1 VSHPTLRLRSP
12 RRVRRRSAQALV
24 VAGAVVLAA
33 ACGSSSGGSSTKA
46 ATGSD
51 TGSAVSAQVA
61 AAQSKV
67 DTLLAAPTSI
77 GITQPLKTT
86 PAGGKTL
93 VFLSCDNGLCQL
105 LASGTGAAAK
115 VAGLGYKN
123 IPVKLAD
130 PATLIAGMQQALQMK
145 PKPAGV
151 AFAGIPEAVWSSQV
165 PAFAKAGVPLI
176 PIAVGPVTI
185 APGVP
190 ATLDGPADATAQAAA
205 IAEYFIADSHGT
217 GKALVVNVPDVGALK
232 IATDSFTSTVAAGCS
247 GCSATA
253 LDVTLA
259 QVASNGVVPAVVSA
273 LQRAP
278 KTTYVVT
285 PQGEFTQGLQA
296 AIKAAGLT
304 KVKLIGINPAKF
316 NQQDLLTGDA
326 AAFASL
332 PFNIMAWRT
341 VDVALRYSEGMT
353 VPDGGGVLPLQLL
366 TKATVGTPADSID
379 RPADYQAQFKKLWLV
394 K

>member
-1 VSHPTLRLRSP
+1 MT
-12 RRVRRRSAQALV
+12 RRRSAQALLLAGV
-24 VAGAVVLAA
+24 VTFAA
-33 ACGSSSGGSSTKA
+33 ACGSSGGGSGTKPA
-46 ATGSD
+46 GSD
-51 TGSAVSAQVA
+51 TGSPASAQVA
-61 AAQSKV
+61 AARAKV
-67 DTLLAAPTSI
+67 DKLLAAPTSI
-77 GITQPLKTT
+77 GVTEPLKSK

-105 LASGTGAAAK
+105 LASGTGVAAK
-115 VAGLGYKN
+115 AAGLGYKN

-130 PATLIAGMQQALQMK
+130 PATLIAGMKQALQMN

-151 AFAGIPEAVWSSQV
+151 AFAGLPEAVWASQV

-176 PIAVGPVTI
+176 PIAAGAVKI
-185 APGVP
+185 EPGVP
-190 ATLDGPADATAQAAA
+190 ATLDGDADATAQAAA
-205 IAEYFIADSHGT
+205 IADYFIADSNGT

-232 IATDSFTSTVAAGCS
+232 TATDAFKATVAAGCS
-247 GCSATA
+247 KCDASA

-273 LQRAP
+273 LQRKP
-278 KTTYVVT
+278 DTTYVVT

-296 AIKAAGLT
+296 AVKAAGLS

-316 NQQDLLTGDA
+316 NQQDLLTGQA
-326 AAFASL
+326 AAFSLL

-353 VPDGGGVLPLQLL
+353 VPDGGGTLPLQLL

-379 RPADYQAQFKKLWLV
+379 RPTDYQAKFKKLWLV
-394 K
+394 SS